1 MIHVLFVIPEGK
13 GLFLL
18 FSLVNFRQVQNLV
31 VLHIAL
37 YRNEIIL
44 DLLRLNTVRNRMFP
58 CLFINSLY

>member
-44 DLLRLNTVRNRMFP
+44 DLLRLNTVRNRMLP
-58 CLFINSLY
+58 SLFINSLY